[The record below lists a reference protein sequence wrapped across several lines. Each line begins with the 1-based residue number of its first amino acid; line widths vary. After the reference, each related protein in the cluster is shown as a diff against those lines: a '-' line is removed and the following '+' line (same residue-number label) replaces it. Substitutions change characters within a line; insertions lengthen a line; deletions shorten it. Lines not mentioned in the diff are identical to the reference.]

1 MALSSQYYQNIGRI
15 PEFFQRIKD
24 AQAPD
29 IVSQQ
34 LIKDW
39 GFSSSND
46 RALIPMLK
54 TLGFLSAD
62 GRPTQRY
69 LHYRDNS
76 ESKRVMADALR
87 EAYSDIFLIKANP
100 KQSDKEAIQG
110 KFKSAHNASD
120 LTSGLMTKTFFALL
134 DLADLSASGPD
145 SSALK
150 TTAPPPEPP
159 DAQEIGEQSRDPRIR
174 FGGLNYNIQ
183 IHLPA
188 TKDIEVYNAIFKSL
202 KEHLIE

>member
-1 MALSSQYYQNIGRI
+1 MALPSSYYQNIGRI
-15 PEFFQRIKD
+15 SEFFQRIKD
-24 AQAPD
+24 ANAPD

-39 GFSSSND
+39 GFASSND
-46 RALIPMLK
+46 RALIPLLK

-76 ESKRVMADALR
+76 ESTKVMGEALR

-100 KQSDKEAIQG
+100 KPSDKDAVQG
-110 KFKSAHNASD
+110 KFKSVHNASD
-120 LTSGLMTKTFFALL
+120 LTSNLMAKTFFALL
-134 DLADLSASGPD
+134 ELADLSQASQQAQRTEQKAHPHPTEKADALDQVPTD
-145 SSALK
+145 SK
-150 TTAPPPEPP
+150 V
-159 DAQEIGEQSRDPRIR
+159 R
-174 FGGLNYNIQ
+174 FAGLHYNIE

-188 TKDIEVYNAIFKSL
+188 TKDIEVYNSIFKAL

>member
-15 PEFFQRIKD
+15 PEFFRRIKD

-76 ESKRVMADALR
+76 ESRRVMADALR

-134 DLADLSASGPD
+134 ELADLNASSTDSATPKTMTPATETPD
-145 SSALK
+145 
-150 TTAPPPEPP
+150 T
-159 DAQEIGEQSRDPRIR
+159 QENREQASDSRVR